1 MGKLEKLSVEIPAE
15 LLDCAKSAV
24 AGGEFASVEQV
35 IDAALRSWMIKR
47 DAELARIRGLLE
59 EGIASG
65 FEPWDGVEGII
76 AEGRRG
82 LAERKA

>member
-1 MGKLEKLSVEIPAE
+1 MGKLEKLSVEIPVE

-24 AGGEFASVEQV
+24 AGGEYESIEQV
-35 IDAALRSWMIKR
+35 IDSALRSWMIRR

-65 FEPWDGVEGII
+65 FEPWDGVDGII
-76 AEGRRG
+76 QAARTRIS
-82 LAERKA
+82 KV

>member
-24 AGGEFASVEQV
+24 AGGEFSSVEQV
-35 IDAALRSWMIKR
+35 VDAALRSWMLKR
-47 DAELARIRGLLE
+47 DAELARVRSLLE

-76 AEGRRG
+76 SEGKRV